1 MRVGG
6 SQIQTLVN
14 NTLQNRDA
22 QRQQVQQDV
31 YEQEKAR
38 QRQQQTVG
46 PEPDVQISDA
56 ARRAAQNQTV
66 QSQTVAAP
74 SQSANTQRNYQYYPY
89 PDHSGLSATQQ
100 RAVQTYANNQHLSR
114 VEGGKGEFLGSV
126 DVFA

>member
-14 NTLQNRDA
+14 NTLQTRDV

-31 YEQEKAR
+31 YDQEKLR

-46 PEPDVQISDA
+46 AQPDVQVSDA

-66 QSQTVAAP
+66 DTQSVPAP
-74 SQSANTQRNYQYYPY
+74 GKSANAQRSYQYYPF
-89 PDHSGLSATQQ
+89 PDNSGLSASQQ
-100 RAVQTYANNQHLSR
+100 RAVQTYSNNQHLSR
-114 VEGGKGEFLGSV
+114 VDGGKSEFLGSV